1 MLHLSAAIKKLKLNQ
16 KETER
21 QAADSTSIRVQSF
34 LCELQTVSESVQR
47 EGEEWCLSV
56 FFIPAFSFLVCNI
69 LFFILGCFSSLLS
82 PCCCLH
88 LIHSKVLIT
97 SRIHNHPKIFNRNI
111 KYLHVKD
118 CQAEWVTCVTLL
130 ETVPLQRA
138 WIVPW
143 HSILRSYTRA
153 GGRGLVRPQVVSAA
167 PVLSCSV
174 VCAGVWEPGSRNGR
188 ALCLCTARQPL
199 FC

>member
-1 MLHLSAAIKKLKLNQ
+1 MFNQGTLLVSGCTAETNWRQKCFCKLTLNWLQSLVSRAVSVASFGSNKEIKTKSEGDRERGSWLHIHTCTKLLKWAPDSFW
-16 KETER
+16 KCPER
-21 QAADSTSIRVQSF
+21 RGRMI
-34 LCELQTVSESVQR
+34 SV
-47 EGEEWCLSV
+47 CV
-56 FFIPAFSFLVCNI
+56 FIPAFSFVVCNI

-118 CQAEWVTCVTLL
+118 CQTEWVTCVTLL
-130 ETVPLQRA
+130 ETVPLRRA

-143 HSILRSYTRA
+143 YSIVCFQMSA
-153 GGRGLVRPQVVSAA
+153 VGREWGRP
-167 PVLSCSV
+167 
-174 VCAGVWEPGSRNGR
+174 
-188 ALCLCTARQPL
+188 
-199 FC
+199 